1 MGLIAWTTRYIPRP
15 WLHRIARTVGWCI
28 SFFLRGKRYEDPIDG
43 FHYRKLLS
51 YGRIEKR
58 ENALAPHCLSLER
71 HRLIWLYLLHELE
84 ISEQHYNVL
93 HLAPESCLQRKLK
106 ALPRIHYVSAD
117 LESPWAEIHCDIQEM
132 PFASNS
138 FDLILCNH
146 VLEHIP
152 DDRRAM
158 HELFRVLAPNGVAL
172 LLVPLD
178 ENRET
183 TLEDPAINTDALRE
197 KYYGQRDHLRLYGRD
212 YVQRLAEAG
221 FKVSALDYASQ
232 LSQKERE
239 RYCIR
244 LADKLYV
251 ARK

>member
-1 MGLIAWTTRYIPRP
+1 M
-15 WLHRIARTVGWCI
+15 
-28 SFFLRGKRYEDPIDG
+28 
-43 FHYRKLLS
+43 
-51 YGRIEKR
+51 
-58 ENALAPHCLSLER
+58 
-71 HRLIWLYLLHELE
+71 HELE

-138 FDLILCNH
+138 FDLILCNP
-146 VLEHIP
+146 VLDHIP

>member
-1 MGLIAWTTRYIPRP
+1 MGLVAWTTRHIPRP
-15 WLHRIARTVGWCI
+15 WLHRIACIAGRCI
-28 SFFLRGKRYEDPIDG
+28 SIFLRGKRYEDPIDG
-43 FHYRKLLS
+43 YGYRKLLP
-51 YGRIEKR
+51 YGRLEKR

-84 ISEQHYNVL
+84 ITVQHYRVL

-106 ALPRIHYVSAD
+106 DLPSLRYVSAD
-117 LESPWAEIHCDIQEM
+117 LESPWAEIHCDIQAM
-132 PFASNS
+132 PFAADS
-138 FDLILCNH
+138 FELVLCNH

-158 HELFRVLAPNGVAL
+158 RELFRVLAPNGVAL

-221 FKVSALDYASQ
+221 FKVSTLDYASQ
-232 LSQKERE
+232 LSQQERE

>member
-1 MGLIAWTTRYIPRP
+1 MGLVAWTTRYIPRP
-15 WLHRIARTVGWCI
+15 WLHRIARIAGRCI
-28 SFFLRGKRYEDPIDG
+28 SIFLRGKRYEDPIDG
-43 FHYRKLLS
+43 YCYRKLLP
-51 YGRIEKR
+51 YGRLEKR

-84 ISEQHYNVL
+84 ITVQHYRVL
-93 HLAPESCLQRKLK
+93 HLAPESCLQRKFK
-106 ALPRIHYVSAD
+106 VLPNLRYISAD
-117 LESPWAEIHCDIQEM
+117 LESPWAEIHCDIQAM
-132 PFASNS
+132 PFASDS
-138 FDLILCNH
+138 FELILCNH

-158 HELFRVLAPNGVAL
+158 RELFRVLVPNGVAL

-197 KYYGQRDHLRLYGRD
+197 RYYGQRDHLRLYGRD
-212 YVQRLAEAG
+212 YVQRLTEAG
-221 FKVSALDYASQ
+221 FKVSTLDYASQ
-232 LSQKERE
+232 LSQQERE